1 MTIVLGTLI
10 LAWMLYGC
18 ALMYLDVR
26 DAAEHEST
34 LDELWG
40 EDE

>member
-1 MTIVLGTLI
+1 MSLI
-10 LAWMLYGC
+10 IALAVLAWLLIGMV
-18 ALMYLDVR
+18 LMYVDVR
-26 DAAEHEST
+26 ALAEHEST

>member
-10 LAWMLYGC
+10 LVWMLYGC
-18 ALMYLDVR
+18 ALCYFDV
-26 DAAEHEST
+26 AALAKREST